1 MEGTFQKYSFEVE
14 YYIFNRYLSMS
25 KQYNPKGFE
34 SKWQEKWY
42 EDSLYKAK
50 DFDNEKP
57 KYYLLVEFPYPSGPG
72 MHIGHTR
79 NYSMMDTVAR
89 LKRMKGFNV
98 MYPIGW
104 DAFGLPTE
112 NYAIKV
118 KRPPQEITNE
128 NIANFKR
135 QIKGLGISFDWSR
148 EINTS
153 DPSYY
158 KWTQWIFLKLYEK
171 GLAYK
176 SEMPIN
182 WCPKCKVGC
191 ANEEVIDSVH
201 ERCGTSVE
209 KRNLSQWVLKITE
222 YADRLDK
229 DLDLVNYPDSVKALQ
244 RNWIGKK
251 TWYNINYKVENSDVV
266 LTVSTTRPDTQFGST
281 FVVIS
286 PESEKLQQLMS
297 LMDDRSRIE
306 IDRYIEKSKKKDAKE
321 REFGETEK
329 SGVYTGL
336 YCINSITGVR
346 LPIWVADF
354 VLTTVGT
361 GVVVG
366 VPAHD
371 SRDFQFAV
379 KYGLPV
385 VRVIESLNGD
395 RSEINSLKNVY
406 EDEGM
411 VINSGFLNGL
421 NSRDARVKVGEYI
434 IKKGIGD
441 VVTRYHL
448 HDWIFSR
455 QHYWGEPIPIV
466 HCTTCGMV
474 AVPESELPVKL
485 PEVES
490 YEPTDTGESPLAKM
504 TDWVNTKCPKC
515 GGEAKRETDTMPNW
529 AGSSWYYLRYCDPK
543 NDKEF
548 VSRELSDYWM
558 PIDHYEGGQEH
569 ITLHLLYSR
578 FWHKVLYDL
587 GFVKDVEPY
596 KARSIHGNVLGEGG
610 AKMSKSLGNVIGP
623 DELIDAYGVDVTR
636 AYLLFMGPYDSDVE
650 WSTRTIQG
658 VKRFVSR
665 YWFFLNTAY
674 EKKVEQSDIKVKVG
688 VEKLV
693 SKVER
698 DILDFKFNTAIAALM
713 EFYNAFSKSLFDIK
727 DLEKLVLLTAPIL
740 PHMAE
745 EVWCITMG
753 KRYSIHN
760 EEWPEINENLL
771 KENEIEIPVQINGK
785 VRGKILVSESDREID
800 IKQKVLSSN
809 TLGQL
814 ISEDQIKKFIY
825 VPKRIVSV
833 TL

>member
-1 MEGTFQKYSFEVE
+1 MLKEYKPKEFE
-14 YYIFNRYLSMS
+14 
-25 KQYNPKGFE
+25 K
-34 SKWQEKWY
+34 KWQDKWY
-42 EDSLYKAK
+42 EDSFYTAK
-50 DFDNEKP
+50 DLDTQKP

-79 NYSMMDTVAR
+79 NYSMMDAVAR
-89 LKRMKGFNV
+89 LRRMKGFNV

-128 NIANFKR
+128 NIENFRK
-135 QIKGLGISFDWSR
+135 QLKGLGISFDWSR
-148 EINTS
+148 EVNTS
-153 DPSYY
+153 DSSYY

-209 KRNLSQWVLKITE
+209 KKNLSQWVLKITE

-229 DLDLVNYPDSVKALQ
+229 DLDLVSYPDSAKALQ

-251 TWYNINYKVENSDVV
+251 TWYDINYKVENSDVV

-281 FVVIS
+281 FVVIA

-297 LMDDRSRIE
+297 VMDDRTRGE
-306 IDRYIEKSKKKDAKE
+306 VERYIEQSKKKDIKE
-321 REFGETEK
+321 RESGKSEK
-329 SGVYTGL
+329 SGVFTGL
-336 YCINSITGVR
+336 HCTNSITGR
-346 LPIWVADF
+346 SLPIWVADF

-361 GVVVG
+361 GAVVG

-371 SRDFQFAV
+371 SRDYQFAS
-379 KYGLPV
+379 KYGLSI

-395 RSEINSLKNVY
+395 RSDIKRVEDVY
-406 EDEGM
+406 EEEG
-411 VINSGFLNGL
+411 VVFNSEFLNGL
-421 NSRDARVKVGEYI
+421 SSRDAKVKVGEYI
-434 IKKGIGD
+434 KEKDMGD

-466 HCTTCGMV
+466 HCTSCGMV
-474 AVPESELPVKL
+474 PIPESELPVKL
-485 PEVES
+485 PKVES
-490 YEPTDTGESPLAKM
+490 YEPTDTGESPLAKI

-515 GGEAKRETDTMPNW
+515 GGDAKRETDTMPNW

-543 NDKEF
+543 NGSEF

-558 PIDHYEGGQEH
+558 PVDHYEGGQEH

-578 FWHKVLYDL
+578 FWHKVLFDL
-587 GFVKDVEPY
+587 GLVKDLEPY
-596 KARSIHGNVLGEGG
+596 KSRSIHGNVLGEGG

-623 DELIDAYGVDVTR
+623 DELIEKYGVDVAR

-665 YWFFLNTAY
+665 YWAFLNTAY
-674 EKKVEQSDIKVKVG
+674 EKRVQQSDMKVKVG
-688 VEKLV
+688 VEKLA
-693 SKVER
+693 SKIER

-713 EFYNAFSKSLFDIK
+713 EFYNTFSKSLFDIK
-727 DLEKLVLLTAPIL
+727 DLEKLVLLLAPIL

-745 EVWCITMG
+745 EVWCLTMG
-753 KRYSIHN
+753 KKYSIHN
-760 EEWPEINENLL
+760 EKWPEINENLL
-771 KENEIEIPVQINGK
+771 KEDEIEIPVQINGK
-785 VRGKILVSESDREID
+785 VRGKILVSESDGDGD
-800 IKQKVLSSN
+800 IKQKILSSN

-825 VPKRIVSV
+825 IPRRIASV